1 MQRREFIKLVG
12 VAAGTWPLSARAQ
25 KAGTKIPRIGYIG
38 TTPRPPDE
46 AFRQRLL
53 ELGYN
58 EGENIVIEFRWTE
71 RSGRTSAQEAD
82 DLVRSKPDVILAVA
96 SPLTRA
102 VKDATSTIPIVF
114 VDIGDPVAY
123 GFVASLA
130 RPGGNLTGMSAGL
143 SETGPKGLQILKEL
157 IPSME
162 RVSIISNP
170 NNPGDLP
177 TRNTLEIGAPVVGV
191 KLTNHPVSNSDDLT
205 RVFDALAKDRPD
217 GLYVIPDHFVY
228 TQRERIVEFAAKNRL
243 PAMYGLREYV
253 LVGGL
258 MAIGA
263 NRVDMYRRAA
273 SHVDRILKGAK
284 PTDLPVEQPTKFEL
298 VINLK
303 TAKALGLTIPSSLLV
318 AAGEVIE

>member
-1 MQRREFIKLVG
+1 
-12 VAAGTWPLSARAQ
+12 
-25 KAGTKIPRIGYIG
+25 
-38 TTPRPPDE
+38 
-46 AFRQRLL
+46 
-53 ELGYN
+53 
-58 EGENIVIEFRWTE
+58 
-71 RSGRTSAQEAD
+71 
-82 DLVRSKPDVILAVA
+82 VILAVA

-102 VKDATSTIPIVF
+102 VMDATSTIPIVF

-130 RPGGNLTGMSAGL
+130 RPGGNLTGLSAGL

-170 NNPGDLP
+170 DNPGDLS
-177 TRNTLEIGAPVVGV
+177 TRSGLEVGATVVGV

-205 RVFDALAKDRPD
+205 RVFDGLVKDRPD

-243 PAMYGLREYV
+243 PAMYGLREYA

-258 MAIGA
+258 MAISA

-273 SHVDRILKGAK
+273 GQVDRILKGDK
-284 PTDLPVEQPTKFEL
+284 PADLPVELPIKFEL